1 MQHVLLTSGFC
12 LRTRVLE
19 QGPALLKSV
28 HVLGRVQLTRHLSA
42 RWLSRVYMYAASHQP
57 ASSSGPRSFAYTPVY
72 LPNALARFA
81 EFRRSTH
88 GLGHKRTPGAAKT
101 NLSNTNVL
109 AALTRDRETRCSK
122 FRSYSYEYPPC
133 STHVRVVLNE

>member
-42 RWLSRVYMYAASHQP
+42 RWLSRVYMYTASHRP
-57 ASSSGPRSFAYTPVY
+57 ASSSGPRPFAYTPVF
-72 LPNALARFA
+72 LPIALARFA

-88 GLGHKRTPGAAKT
+88 GHKRTPGAAET
-101 NLSNTNVL
+101 HLSNTNVL
-109 AALTRDRETRCSK
+109 AALTRDRETRCS
-122 FRSYSYEYPPC
+122 RPP
-133 STHVRVVLNE
+133 VR